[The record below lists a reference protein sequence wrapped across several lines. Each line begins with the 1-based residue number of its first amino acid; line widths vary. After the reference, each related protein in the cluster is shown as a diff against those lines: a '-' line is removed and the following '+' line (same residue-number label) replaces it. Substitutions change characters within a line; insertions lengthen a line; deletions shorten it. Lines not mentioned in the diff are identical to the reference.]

1 MNISK
6 LKSLYKKLEDI
17 WNYRLML
24 TDEIKSRIAPPNGL
38 VFNIP
43 INDIYDMTNKYEI
56 IDIIL
61 NEVNKFNNAISIE
74 DRKLGY
80 MYFLIGLSE
89 ISIQC
94 LQAHE
99 WIQFIL

>member
-1 MNISK
+1 
-6 LKSLYKKLEDI
+6 
-17 WNYRLML
+17 ML
-24 TDEIKSRIAPPNGL
+24 TEETKSRIAPPNGL

-80 MYFLIGLSE
+80 FYFLLGLGE
-89 ISIQC
+89 CCQEC
-94 LQAHE
+94 LDAHI
-99 WIQFIL
+99 WIQYSLNSY